1 MQLKETLIY
10 MWAIELALLIKQVYV
25 FVVFKF
31 IEAGESVKSWH
42 LLLGT
47 YPKELKTCPHKNL
60 HMGVYSSSFI
70 HNCQNLEATQ
80 MCFSRWLHK

>member
-31 IEAGESVKSWH
+31 IEAGESAKS
-42 LLLGT
+42 
-47 YPKELKTCPHKNL
+47 
-60 HMGVYSSSFI
+60 
-70 HNCQNLEATQ
+70 
-80 MCFSRWLHK
+80 